1 MRSPEDSEKTQRDDA
16 GDNVL
21 PLRRDASQARLSP
34 PRKTAPPES
43 AAREYSR
50 FGNLEENAPSS
61 AAPTTE
67 RGDEVRA
74 MAAARLKKARRGRA
88 PRTLRNSLFMCGA
101 LVVWLL
107 LVAYSLDNYRQYRV
121 FQNLAEGRQVQLTAL
136 QSQLR
141 AGQQK
146 LAFMQMPQ
154 GREQLL
160 MERGYLRPG
169 DRILLFPESENAAA
183 QNAAPTGA
191 VPPSI
196 APTPVITPQSGAQQ
210 NTSAW
215 RRTAQTAGSWYQTLR
230 EAAGS
235 SPTSP

>member
-1 MRSPEDSEKTQRDDA
+1 MRSTDGSEKNQRDDG

-34 PRKTAPPES
+34 PRKVVRREPAP
-43 AAREYSR
+43 REYSR
-50 FGNLEENAPSS
+50 LENLDENAPQT
-61 AAPTTE
+61 AASTTE

-74 MAAARLKKARRGRA
+74 LAAARLKKARRGRA
-88 PRTLRNSLFMCGA
+88 PRTLRNSLLMCGA

-121 FQNLAEGRQVQLTAL
+121 FQNLAEGRQMQLTAL

-160 MERGYLRPG
+160 MEHGYLRPG
-169 DRILLFPESENAAA
+169 DRILLFPEAENAAA
-183 QNAAPTGA
+183 KNAAPTGA
-191 VPPSI
+191 API
-196 APTPVITPQSGAQQ
+196 TAAPTPVIAPQHGAPQ
-210 NTSAW
+210 NASAW
-215 RRTAQTAGSWYQTLR
+215 RRAAQTAGSWYQTLR

-235 SPTSP
+235 SPSSP